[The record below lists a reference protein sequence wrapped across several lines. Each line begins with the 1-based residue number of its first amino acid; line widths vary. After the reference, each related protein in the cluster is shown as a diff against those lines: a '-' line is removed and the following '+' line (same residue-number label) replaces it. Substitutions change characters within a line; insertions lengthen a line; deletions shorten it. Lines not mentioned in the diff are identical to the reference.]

1 MGERLGLFEY
11 LGDDVE
17 ASESWCTHY
26 LDYNTSDHAYS
37 AESIQVIAGGSAV
50 NGPVRGSF
58 ARTISLF
65 KEGFGGPAAKG
76 GELDGLYIVVR
87 QDARNG
93 VAADG
98 CGILIDYTAFDN
110 PGFIGGIEGAT
121 SMISKATS
129 TVVRRI
135 SYQLGCMD
143 YASGEG
149 AVLYGKAP
157 QGVSPVKDGIHLTTE
172 GTNYFQYWVRFQNPS
187 HTVYSL
193 AKSGIEAMASFNSGS
208 TVWRYVDSAGTVHF
222 VNHNMTVDLAL
233 LDQAGNLKVYKSV
246 SANWLDINPIDGN
259 DPSEVPPIKQGRIW
273 FNARTGKYMGCR
285 DNATWTEL

>member
-1 MGERLGLFEY
+1 MGTRLGLFEY

-58 ARTISLF
+58 GRSISLF
-65 KEGFGGPAAKG
+65 KEGFGGLAAKG

-87 QDARNG
+87 QDTRDG

-98 CGILIDYTAFDN
+98 CGILIDYAAFDN

-121 SMISKATS
+121 SMISKASS

-135 SYQLGCMD
+135 SYQIGCMD

-172 GTNYFQYWVRFQNPS
+172 GTNYFQYWMRFQTPS

-193 AKSGIEAMASFNSGS
+193 AKSGIEGMASFNSGS
-208 TVWRYVDSAGTVHF
+208 TVWRYVDSGGTLHF
-222 VNHNMTVDLAL
+222 VNNNMTVDLAL
-233 LDQAGNLKVYKSV
+233 LDQSGNLKLYGSV
-246 SANWLDINPIDGN
+246 EADFLDLPPTTSA
-259 DPSEVPPIKQGRIW
+259 PPIKQGRIW
-273 FNARTGKYMGCR
+273 MNAVTGKLMICR
-285 DNATWTEL
+285 DNATWTEV

>member
-1 MGERLGLFEY
+1 MGTRLGLFEY

-17 ASESWCTHY
+17 ASENWCTHY

-37 AESIQVIAGGSAV
+37 AESIQVLAGGSAV

-58 ARTISLF
+58 ARSISLF
-65 KEGFGGPAAKG
+65 KEGFGGPNAKG

-87 QDARNG
+87 QDTRDG

-98 CGILIDYTAFDN
+98 CGVLIDYAAFDN

-121 SMISKATS
+121 SMISKASS

-135 SYQLGCMD
+135 SYQIGCMD

-172 GTNYFQYWVRFQNPS
+172 GSNYFQYWMRFQNPS

-193 AKSGIEAMASFNSGS
+193 AKSGIEGMASFNSGS
-208 TVWRYVDSAGTVHF
+208 TVWRYVDSAGTLHF
-222 VNHNMTVDLAL
+222 VNNNMTVDLAL
-233 LDQAGNLKVYKSV
+233 LDQAGNLKLYGSV
-246 SANWLDINPIDGN
+246 EADFLDLPPTTSA
-259 DPSEVPPIKQGRIW
+259 PPIKQGRIW
-273 FNARTGKYMGCR
+273 MNAVTGKLMICR
-285 DNATWTEL
+285 DNATWTEV